1 MIFNNY
7 IFAILQE
14 HTILFVR
21 FQLLVNLLISRSDH
35 ISDKIEVNQLNLI
48 FKTNYRHQIMN
59 DETKKFFTGLL
70 NKYVS
75 NNLRFKN

>member
-48 FKTNYRHQIMN
+48 FNSCSFQ
-59 DETKKFFTGLL
+59 LL
-70 NKYVS
+70 K
-75 NNLRFKN
+75 LTTDIK